1 MQVARKRP
9 GERWGLVEIDNTLE
23 ALQNE
28 VDGEVEMLNVTT
40 DAYLV
45 FRKPAGHSNTLP
57 FNINFGGLRTF
68 GTILLVGVRGKEF
81 TDTPAAGLRLFVEG
95 RRKNG
100 KV

>member
-9 GERWGLVEIDNTLE
+9 GERWELVAIDNTLN
-23 ALQNE
+23 ALQEE
-28 VDGEVEMLNVTT
+28 VGGEFEMVNVTT

-45 FRKPAGHSNTLP
+45 FRKPAGHSNALP

-68 GTILLVGVRGKEF
+68 GTILLVGAKGEKL

>member
-9 GERWGLVEIDNTLE
+9 GERWELVEIDNTLE
-23 ALQNE
+23 ALQKE
-28 VDGEVEMLNVTT
+28 VGGYIEVVNVTT
-40 DAYLV
+40 DAALV
-45 FRKPAGHSNTLP
+45 LNEEGFIRCLP

-68 GTILLVGVRGKEF
+68 GTILLVGVRGEAF